1 MQLDL
6 TRLRKPLQR
15 FDHTLTPAQ
24 VPQAGEVYRVVAPV
38 AFGFD
43 VHKDKAQF
51 RLVGRVTT
59 TLELD
64 CGRCLDP
71 FTLPVDAAFDV
82 RYHPQAEVNAA
93 GSEDADV
100 EVAESDLDDAYYSD
114 DQIDLDELMR
124 EQFYLVLP
132 MKPLCREDCK
142 GLCPECGTN
151 LNTGTCAC
159 RREWIDPRLAP
170 LKALVPDEPTS

>member
-6 TRLRKPLQR
+6 TRLRQPQQR

-24 VPQAGEVYRVVAPV
+24 VPQAGESYRVVALV
-38 AFGFD
+38 EFGFD

-51 RLVGRVTT
+51 RLVGRVKT
-59 TLELD
+59 TLELA
-64 CGRCLDP
+64 CGRCLEA
-71 FTLPVDAAFDV
+71 FALPVDAAFDV
-82 RYHPQAEVNAA
+82 RYHPQSEVNVAA
-93 GSEDADV
+93 GAHEV
-100 EVAESDLDDAYYSD
+100 EVEEDDLDDAYYSD
-114 DQIDLDELMR
+114 DQIDLDELMQ

-132 MKPLCREDCK
+132 MKPLCREDCQ

-159 RREWIDPRLAP
+159 RREWTDPRLAP
-170 LKALVPDEPTS
+170 LKALVRDEPQS